1 MRSNHDDRSAAA
13 SEEGRGHGAEAV
25 KCSRKIRGQH
35 IGPIFFALSKE
46 ELAPSYSSIAYEHR
60 RERYQAAGG
69 FHHLLHCM
77 RLANI
82 GFVERSSSTGSY
94 HLPERVLGR
103 LLVSMVMYPDR
114 PASRRKGQADRTT
127 DPSGRT
133 GHKHHMFGFASWFA
147 SSAHHRSGSSLLMGM
162 RLWEG
167 YRMKASLQA
176 RHGREPPSFPCRP
189 QDSYGTVTASFNQRR
204 ISRMQLTKKPGHRM
218 ALIVGAALL
227 LACATSPAPLAA
239 EDTGIIAQSPDYF
252 PDQIGNEWHYRGQ
265 ITEGPLQTIE
275 HKFFSNVSSVTG
287 TKTIKGMTVTV
298 FHDTNPGNHGP
309 SDSFYRRDSV
319 GIVYYGSEPGTP
331 LEKQLVPYQIVRF
344 PMRVSSSFPQFNR
357 KGLDFG
363 TDMDRDGENEKVDAQ
378 GDATVVGQESVT
390 VPAGTFKDAVKVEAR
405 MYMRIHLSG
414 ANRTAL
420 GTDVMTAWFAKGV
433 GLVKYV
439 ERQELSPLEDRGVVT
454 DIMEELESYEIKPPK
469 ASLGRRESSTEGLL
483 ADDTGDHELRQVLFT
498 SRLRSDSREPMASK
512 GLATD

>member
-1 MRSNHDDRSAAA
+1 M
-13 SEEGRGHGAEAV
+13 
-25 KCSRKIRGQH
+25 
-35 IGPIFFALSKE
+35 PL
-46 ELAPSYSSIAYEHR
+46 
-60 RERYQAAGG
+60 
-69 FHHLLHCM
+69 
-77 RLANI
+77 
-82 GFVERSSSTGSY
+82 
-94 HLPERVLGR
+94 
-103 LLVSMVMYPDR
+103 
-114 PASRRKGQADRTT
+114 
-127 DPSGRT
+127 
-133 GHKHHMFGFASWFA
+133 
-147 SSAHHRSGSSLLMGM
+147 
-162 RLWEG
+162 
-167 YRMKASLQA
+167 
-176 RHGREPPSFPCRP
+176 
-189 QDSYGTVTASFNQRR
+189 
-204 ISRMQLTKKPGHRM
+204 KKPEYRM
-218 ALIVGAALL
+218 ALIVGTALL
-227 LACATSPAPLAA
+227 LVWSTWSAPLAA
-239 EDTGIIAQSPDYF
+239 EDASVIAQSPDYF

-287 TKTIKGMTVTV
+287 TKTIKGMTVTA

-344 PMRVSSSFPQFNR
+344 PMKVSSSFSQFNR
-357 KGLDFG
+357 TGLDFG
-363 TDMDRDGENEKVDAQ
+363 TDMDRDGINEKADAQ

-405 MYMRIHLSG
+405 MQMKIHLSG

-469 ASLGRRESSTEGLL
+469 ASLGRHESSTEGLL
-483 ADDTGDHELRQVLFT
+483 AEDTGDHELRQVLFT
-498 SRLRSDSREPMASK
+498 SSLRSDSGEPMASK
-512 GLATD
+512 RLAAD